1 MHATRKGQP
10 WSNGMKLHIR
20 IDPQTGLIHHLTTTP
35 AQVQDISMAPLL
47 LHGAETDVG
56 GMRPTWARQTA
67 CGRWLDIGIF
77 LGGNRWRHRDRWAR
91 PAWGRAKG
99 GGGDCPR
106 PLRSGMLQRGRSACL
121 AALCGGPRRPECG
134 ESDAD
139 PAQRA
144 RVGSGA
150 AGVHSRQARAEVG
163 TGCRSQP
170 HAGPQIAAQPR
181 HPLLQEA
188 VAARGQRR
196 LVGRVHTQSNCVGCQ
211 VSSKGKWS
219 SIQGFRALIMA
230 LRIVSSL
237 RMAAMRATFLGLPT
251 AHRRR

>member
-1 MHATRKGQP
+1 MVFFWAG
-10 WSNGMKLHIR
+10 I
-20 IDPQTGLIHHLTTTP
+20 
-35 AQVQDISMAPLL
+35 
-47 LHGAETDVG
+47 G
-56 GMRPTWARQTA
+56 G
-67 CGRWLDIGIF
+67 GIGI
-77 LGGNRWRHRDRWAR
+77 GGPAPRGAGPKAAGATVRDRV
-91 PAWGRAKG
+91 
-99 GGGDCPR
+99 
-106 PLRSGMLQRGRSACL
+106 RSGLLQRGRSACL
-121 AALCGGPRRPECG
+121 AAALCGGPRRPECG

-150 AGVHSRQARAEVG
+150 AGVHSPQARAEVG

-170 HAGPQIAAQPR
+170 HAGPQIAVQQQAAQPR